1 MQGITVTAGLLEVRR
16 NQSLFWGK
24 SFGLRLSSHRPYIL
38 IIINVDQVRTFE
50 NYSLTERVRQEN
62 HNISLVTFLLSCFF
76 FVARQPPVG
85 HGHLIHEVSR
95 SHSTTHHSRQD
106 SSGRVISSSQRPLP
120 LPDNT
125 WHSQQTNIHA
135 PSGIRTHNLSRRA
148 AVDLQVRMRGH
159 WDRRMIW
166 VSAVIRTEAC
176 FWFSTVPSSKHHD
189 NSIHIFSTSQ
199 FMIIL
204 TFDTMKYDLKYKNT
218 IKLGVFS
225 VSTPQPAK
233 NLVGYNA
240 FSSICVRQIPVAAGP

>member
-1 MQGITVTAGLLEVRR
+1 MRSHPVNTRTKMQGITVTAGLLEVRR

-106 SSGRVISSSQRPLP
+106 SSGRVISSSLRPLSE
-120 LPDNT
+120 NT
-125 WHSQQTNIHA
+125 QHSKQTNIHA
-135 PSGIRTHNLSRRA
+135 SGGNRTHNLSRRA
-148 AVDLQVRMRGH
+148 DTDLCLRPRGQ
-159 WDRRMIW
+159 
-166 VSAVIRTEAC
+166 C
-176 FWFSTVPSSKHHD
+176 L
-189 NSIHIFSTSQ
+189 SIQ
-199 FMIIL
+199 
-204 TFDTMKYDLKYKNT
+204 
-218 IKLGVFS
+218 
-225 VSTPQPAK
+225 
-233 NLVGYNA
+233 
-240 FSSICVRQIPVAAGP
+240 